1 MQVRYNQTCV
11 AKSPNLTRDAST
23 RESRMSWSILVVDD
37 SAASRSQLRA
47 AFEAKGARV
56 IEAENG
62 REGLWRAR
70 AESIDMIFSDIHM
83 PVMDGLQ
90 MIQELRKQPQ
100 YATTPIFVMTSD
112 AAGTRAAEGKKAG
125 ANAWLIKP
133 VNPELLWKAVEKA
146 LFGKQPSGSSKSS
159 PALSSAIRN
168 VK

>member
-1 MQVRYNQTCV
+1 
-11 AKSPNLTRDAST
+11 
-23 RESRMSWSILVVDD
+23 
-37 SAASRSQLRA
+37 
-47 AFEAKGARV
+47 
-56 IEAENG
+56 
-62 REGLWRAR
+62 LWRAR

-146 LFGKQPSGSSKSS
+146 LFGRQPSGPSKSS
-159 PALSSAIRN
+159 PAVSAAIRN